1 MSQTQEI
8 TSYNFSNPNAFSG
21 PGIDM
26 SSDQSPLDTI
36 REQTS
41 KIEDFLDTLRR
52 LVKPYV
58 LPWRS
63 LLSIEGST
71 FNRGGPH

>member
-1 MSQTQEI
+1 MS
-8 TSYNFSNPNAFSG
+8 N
-21 PGIDM
+21 
-26 SSDQSPLDTI
+26 DQSPLDTI
-36 REQTS
+36 REQTN

-63 LLSIEGST
+63 LLSIEDYT
-71 FNRGGPH
+71 FNRGEPH